1 MMDTN
6 LLSEDIVAHGVKHV
20 FGIPG
25 SGETLSLID
34 ALERRSVQFHLTH
47 SEGAG
52 ALMAATVGRLSGS
65 AGVSLSIKG
74 PGLTNAIPGIAAA
87 WFEGFPLVHFTE
99 GFPPNAPQSNAH
111 KRIDQAAL
119 VGPVAKDTRYLVSGG
134 PGFSKIAAFARSEV
148 PGPCIVTLAS
158 GGTDADKAPF
168 AEAPVAGGDLGAAL
182 DLVNNARHPI
192 VIAGTLAHRAGLQL
206 LLARLA
212 LPVFSTAAAKGLI
225 DECASNAAGVFTGVG
240 RELTP
245 EHQLLNRADLIIGIG
260 LTAREVLATKPFSAR
275 FLAIDAIE
283 TPGTAAFVPTGR
295 VHVDHATEILTALQS
310 RIWGLE
316 ELAVVVTALQERMQE
331 GFLPGSVFH
340 AIERR
345 FNRRARVVLDTGYF
359 CTVAEH
365 AFRVRDAD
373 LCLMSGQGRYMG
385 TGLPMALGA
394 TLHDGVTPTVAVL
407 GDGGIAMHLA
417 EAKLAAQHRLP
428 LLIVLMTDNS
438 FSSIRTR
445 ALKDKLTQ
453 KPLTMDGKGWTAAFD
468 ALGLPSHRAETL
480 AAVEAALAA
489 WHPENGPAFLE
500 IPFAPEPY
508 EAMVAGIR

>member
-1 MMDTN
+1 MTDFN
-6 LLSEDIVAHGVKHV
+6 RLSEDIVAHGVKHV

-34 ALERRSVQFHLTH
+34 ALEKRAVQFHLTH

-52 ALMAATVGRLSGS
+52 ALMAATVGRLSNA

-99 GFPPNAPQSNAH
+99 GFQPNAPLSKAH

-119 VGPVAKDTRYLVSGG
+119 VGPITKDMRYLTQNG
-134 PGFSKIAAFARSEV
+134 PGFSEIAAFARAEE
-148 PGPCIVTLAS
+148 PGPSVVTLA
-158 GGTDADKAPF
+158 GKVDTDAPAFVQAP
-168 AEAPVAGGDLGAAL
+168 AVKSDLQAAL
-182 DLVNNARHPI
+182 KLVNNAERPI
-192 VIAGTLAHRAGLQL
+192 VIAGTLAHRNGLRDV
-206 LLARLA
+206 LASLSF
-212 LPVFSTAAAKGLI
+212 PVFSTAASKGII
-225 DECASNAAGVFTGVG
+225 DETAANAAGVFTGVG
-240 RELTP
+240 LKLTP
-245 EHQLLNRADLIIGIG
+245 EHQLLSQADLIVGIG
-260 LTAREVLATKPFSAR
+260 LTAREALATQPFPVP
-275 FLAIDAIE
+275 FLAIEAVE
-283 TPGTAAFVPTGR
+283 TPGTAAFAPAAR
-295 VHVDHATEILTALQS
+295 VHIEHVAEILTPLQQCT
-310 RIWGLE
+310 WGLE
-316 ELAVVVTALQERMQE
+316 DLARIVAALQARMQE
-331 GFLPGSVFH
+331 GFLPGAVFH

-345 FNRRARVVLDTGYF
+345 FDRHARIVLDTGYF
-359 CTVAEH
+359 CTIGEH
-365 AFRVRDAD
+365 ALRPREAD

-394 TLHDGVTPTVAVL
+394 ALHDPTTPTIAVL

-417 EAKLAAQHRLP
+417 EARLAAQHRLP

-445 ALKDKLTQ
+445 ALKDGLTQ
-453 KPLTMDGKGWTAAFD
+453 KPLTMDGKGWTTAFD
-468 ALGLPSHRAETL
+468 ALGLPSHRAENL

-489 WHPENGPAFLE
+489 WQPQNGPAFLE